1 MNLSKQQLIAISL
14 AICCAA
20 VIPLQAEAKKKEN
33 KMSGTQAVVSS
44 VPQPRSQKQVLVQN
58 TPSDSRRM
66 TTPNQA
72 RVQVRPVAATSQL
85 TAKEAKK
92 AAKQKEKEEKK
103 KSSAKNK
110 TKQQKNDAPV
120 INKNND
126 KTGSLFTGQG
136 ALPKETNSVLPIGY
150 KELGIFGE
158 AVATKAQAVAL
169 LKQNNPDLRL
179 TCSAEEIVDLYW
191 QRLGAKVCGRI
202 WRLLRP
208 W

>member
-33 KMSGTQAVVSS
+33 KMSGTQAIVSS

-72 RVQVRPVAATSQL
+72 RVQVRPVAAASQL

-92 AAKQKEKEEKK
+92 AAKQKEKEELEKK
-103 KSSAKNK
+103 
-110 TKQQKNDAPV
+110 
-120 INKNND
+120 
-126 KTGSLFTGQG
+126 
-136 ALPKETNSVLPIGY
+136 Y
-150 KELGIFGE
+150 KELFAEKNFGFKRLM
-158 AVATKAQAVAL
+158 KAFPDMTSRE
-169 LKQNNPDLRL
+169 QNESLQKYKKYFNIRRNKNDQN
-179 TCSAEEIVDLYW
+179 S
-191 QRLGAKVCGRI
+191 
-202 WRLLRP
+202 
-208 W
+208 

>member
-14 AICCAA
+14 AVCCAA

-58 TPSDSRRM
+58 TPSDSRRI

-72 RVQVRPVAATSQL
+72 RVQVRPVAAPAQL
-85 TAKEAKK
+85 TVKEAKK

-110 TKQQKNDAPV
+110 TKQQKMMR
-120 INKNND
+120 
-126 KTGSLFTGQG
+126 Q
-136 ALPKETNSVLPIGY
+136 
-150 KELGIFGE
+150 
-158 AVATKAQAVAL
+158 
-169 LKQNNPDLRL
+169 
-179 TCSAEEIVDLYW
+179 
-191 QRLGAKVCGRI
+191 
-202 WRLLRP
+202 
-208 W
+208 